1 MFINHIFLLL
11 DLDLLDLLNF
21 DLFDLL
27 IFDLPPDLFDLT
39 TLGLTR
45 ADLGVIL

>member
-1 MFINHIFLLL
+1 MFINHFFFL
-11 DLDLLDLLNF
+11 DLDLLDLLIF

-39 TLGLTR
+39 TLGLK
-45 ADLGVIL
+45 ADLGVTL

>member
-1 MFINHIFLLL
+1 MFINHIFLL
-11 DLDLLDLLNF
+11 DLDLLDLLIF

-39 TLGLTR
+39 TLGLT
-45 ADLGVIL
+45 